1 MSGAERVPGTTYAQ
15 RVRQLEEQGLTTS
28 DAQGAADVE
37 NQAEPFAFDPE
48 HPADNMP
55 RGRFDAGAPAIDT
68 PARRLGTWS
77 QACGGTNMVRVD
89 GVLWSWST
97 SPRLQKNGAA
107 IGRVYSQAR
116 GELTRDVCAYKIDA
130 GGRVEWLPA
139 ELRSVLPGGATAGAG
154 GEDSLEVTV

>member
-1 MSGAERVPGTTYAQ
+1 MEIETKVAGMTYAQ
-15 RVRQLEEQGLTTS
+15 RIRQLEEEGLSTS
-28 DAQGAADVE
+28 DAQAAADVE
-37 NQAEPFAFDPE
+37 NQAQPFAFDAE

-55 RGRFDAGAPAIDT
+55 RPTPIDS
-68 PARRLGTWS
+68 PARRLQAWS

-97 SPRLQKNGAA
+97 SPRRLKNGAA